1 MDFLKGVSNAAYGV
15 LGQVSNLTP
24 IYDAIVKGE
33 WFKVNP
39 IALGLAIKEQKYQ
52 YDELLKEI
60 GSAMIYKKKIDKYL
74 SLIPPNELEK
84 CAKHHFD
91 KTYSDFSTLLESLI
105 STNPEKCN
113 L

>member
-39 IALGLAIKEQKYQ
+39 IALGLAIKEQK
-52 YDELLKEI
+52 
-60 GSAMIYKKKIDKYL
+60 IDKYL